1 MIGRNL
7 VYPLALL
14 VSAFGLAASLPAQ
27 ESGEPSDE
35 MIVNGEPVTDGEI
48 PFQVLITAQ
57 WTDQG
62 GSWTSSCGG
71 SLIAPQWV
79 LTAAHCL
86 VRDGGAFEPGELVV
100 GFGSVY
106 RSKSRRI
113 RVDKVFVHDGYQM
126 PKNDIGL
133 LKLKKPIPDA
143 KTVEFASR
151 TKEGLLRG
159 SDQSP
164 AALTLTVSGRGKLW
178 DIRPGERAAQLQGL
192 GAQNLQAVQAEIMS
206 PEQLRKADLQEISQ
220 LDCAQAYGAA
230 YGTNAV
236 DLDGN
241 MRHGHRHPEGLL
253 PGRQRRS
260 AVRHFVGRPG
270 PGGHRGATPAPTIC
284 SPASTPACPLM
295 PTGSPTR

>member
-1 MIGRNL
+1 
-7 VYPLALL
+7 LL

-48 PFQVLITAQ
+48 PLQVLVTAQ
-57 WTDQG
+57 WTDHG
-62 GSWTSSCGG
+62 GSWTSTCGG

-86 VRDGGAFEPGELVV
+86 VRDGGAFAPGELVV

-106 RSKSRRI
+106 RSKLRRI
-113 RVDKVFVHDGYQM
+113 RVDKAFVHDGYQM

-164 AALTLTVSGRGKLW
+164 AALTLTVSGWGKALGY
-178 DIRPGERAAQLQGL
+178 PAGRARDAIA
-192 GAQNLQAVQAEIMS
+192 GARRAES
-206 PEQLRKADLQEISQ
+206 
-220 LDCAQAYGAA
+220 
-230 YGTNAV
+230 
-236 DLDGN
+236 
-241 MRHGHRHPEGLL
+241 
-253 PGRQRRS
+253 
-260 AVRHFVGRPG
+260 
-270 PGGHRGATPAPTIC
+270 PGG
-284 SPASTPACPLM
+284 AS
-295 PTGSPTR
+295 RDHVD